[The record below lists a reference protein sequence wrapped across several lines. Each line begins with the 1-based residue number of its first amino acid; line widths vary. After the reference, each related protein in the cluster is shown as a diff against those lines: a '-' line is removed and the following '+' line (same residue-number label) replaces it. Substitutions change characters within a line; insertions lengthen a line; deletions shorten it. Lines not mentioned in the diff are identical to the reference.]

1 MQLCNYHQNQD
12 TEYCH
17 YSKNSFILLCSE
29 SLLSTFSFW
38 QWLFWSL
45 MLQFCHLKGI
55 IHINGPIRFIWHL
68 SLSMMLLRFIH
79 IVTYI
84 SSFFIFITDYYSVM
98 GIIYLLI
105 HQLVDIWIFSSL
117 GNIMKKKKTHNK
129 DMCKSFYVDMCFHF
143 SGVLRS
149 GVTESYGKYMF
160 NFIRN
165 HRTVFKVALPFYIF
179 TKNTW
184 ELQLLCTLTNIW

>member
-1 MQLCNYHQNQD
+1 MQLCNYHQNHD

-17 YSKNSFILLCSE
+17 YSKNSFIPLCSE
-29 SLLSTFSFW
+29 SPLSTLSFW

-55 IHINGPIRFIWHL
+55 IHIHRPIHFIWHL

-79 IVTYI
+79 IVMYI
-84 SSFFIFITDYYSVM
+84 SSFFIFITDYYFVM

-105 HQLVDIWIFSSL
+105 HQVVDIWIVSSL
-117 GNIMKKKKTHNK
+117 GNIMKKNYNK
-129 DMCKSFYVDMCFHF
+129 DMCKSSYVDMCFHF

-149 GVTESYGKYMF
+149 GITESYSKYMF

-165 HRTVFKVALPFYIF
+165 CRTVFKVALPFYIF
-179 TKNTW
+179 TKNIG
-184 ELQLLCTLTNIW
+184 ELQLLCTLANIW

>member
-45 MLQFCHLKGI
+45 MLQFCQLKGI
-55 IHINGPIRFIWHL
+55 IHMNGPIGCIWHL

-84 SSFFIFITDYYSVM
+84 SSFIFITDYYSVM

-105 HQLVDIWIFSSL
+105 HQLVDIWIVSSL
-117 GNIMKKKKTHNK
+117 GNIMKKKKPTIK
-129 DMCKSFYVDMCFHF
+129 ICVKVFMWTCVFISLEYL
-143 SGVLRS
+143 GVGLLS
-149 GVTESYGKYMF
+149 HGKYMF

-184 ELQLLCTLTNIW
+184 ELQLLCTLANIW